1 MITAVVFM
9 LFLGLIVFGPKKTV
23 EIAQTIGRLLAQVRH
38 ASGQFQS
45 QIEQEVCTQERSY
58 ESINQTT
65 TPSPTEMPFRPA
77 SNSENVKTD
86 AFITS
91 DSRPCRNE
99 YFRDDREVISSA
111 QRDLN

>member
-58 ESINQTT
+58 VESINQST

-86 AFITS
+86 AHSLHPT
-91 DSRPCRNE
+91 
-99 YFRDDREVISSA
+99 RDTVETNISETIV
-111 QRDLN
+111 R